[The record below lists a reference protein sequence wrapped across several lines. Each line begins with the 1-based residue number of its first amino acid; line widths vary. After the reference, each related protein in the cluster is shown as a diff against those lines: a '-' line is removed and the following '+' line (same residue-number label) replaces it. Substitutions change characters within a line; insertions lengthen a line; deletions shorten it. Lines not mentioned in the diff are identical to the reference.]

1 MSNLIGPTSTRVTDT
16 RPGHPPCFDAAS
28 KSLPY
33 YRCHPPLAFPGARTS
48 RSNRKEIPMLLNSPE
63 VQLLHAY
70 LRTLTATLSGSRDRD
85 ERGEI
90 AQTVIIVAIL
100 AAAAI
105 AICTIIVTKF
115 TDKANTIPTE

>member
-1 MSNLIGPTSTRVTDT
+1 MI
-16 RPGHPPCFDAAS
+16 
-28 KSLPY
+28 
-33 YRCHPPLAFPGARTS
+33 
-48 RSNRKEIPMLLNSPE
+48 LNSPD
-63 VQLLHAY
+63 VQLLRTY
-70 LRTLTATLSGSRDRD
+70 LRVLVSTLNAGRERD

-115 TDKANTIPTE
+115 TNKANTIPTE

>member
-1 MSNLIGPTSTRVTDT
+1 MV
-16 RPGHPPCFDAAS
+16 
-28 KSLPY
+28 
-33 YRCHPPLAFPGARTS
+33 
-48 RSNRKEIPMLLNSPE
+48 LNSPE
-63 VQLLHAY
+63 VQLL
-70 LRTLTATLSGSRDRD
+70 RTYMRVLATSIRGRDRD

-115 TDKANTIPTE
+115 TDKANNIPTE

>member
-1 MSNLIGPTSTRVTDT
+1 
-16 RPGHPPCFDAAS
+16 
-28 KSLPY
+28 
-33 YRCHPPLAFPGARTS
+33 
-48 RSNRKEIPMLLNSPE
+48 MLLNSPE
-63 VQLLHAY
+63 VQLLHAC
-70 LRTLTATLSGSRDRD
+70 LRMLTATLSGRDRD